1 MACEGELY
9 GSRGRQIDVARY
21 SIKKG
26 GRAKSEVYREI
37 VIYVDMNRD
46 GEILRVMQREIAR

>member
-9 GSRGRQIDVARY
+9 GSRGKQIDVARY

-46 GEILRVMQREIAR
+46 GEILRVMQRER